1 MNYKTIVLFLE
12 TFLLIL
18 ASIAALA
25 LLSVEGLPLS
35 YKLGVSVVAGVL
47 IGFLAVEVKRG
58 VWGKS

>member
-12 TFLLIL
+12 TFLLL
-18 ASIAALA
+18 IAIIATCALVA
-25 LLSVEGLPLS
+25 VEGLPLS

-58 VWGKS
+58 VWGGS

>member
-1 MNYKTIVLFLE
+1 MKTIVLFLE

-18 ASIAALA
+18 ASIEALA

-47 IGFLAVEVKRG
+47 IGFLGYEVKRG
-58 VWGKS
+58 VWGES